1 MQYNSGFSYHIL
13 FNTESFTGLLLG
25 KLKVGHL
32 FEVRENR
39 IICSEWALCTVW
51 LLALGELWPN
61 LVERGDAER

>member
-25 KLKVGHL
+25 KLKVGCL
-32 FEVRENR
+32 FEVKENR
-39 IICSEWALCTVW
+39 IICSEWALCPVW
-51 LLALGELWPN
+51 LLALGELWLN